1 MKKDSI
7 RIANCSGFMGDRFSA
22 AQEMVNGGPIDA
34 LTGDYLAEITM
45 GGLKSF
51 QELSD
56 SPEDSGYAAN
66 FLFQA
71 QQVLA
76 ECLEKKIKIVVNAGG
91 INPAGL
97 ASALEKMANNLGL
110 QPKVAWIDGDN
121 LLPRLSELQAQ
132 GEALSNM
139 ETGDALASCDR
150 EIKTANAYLGGWGIK
165 TALDAGADVVI
176 APRTTDAALVLG
188 LGAWKF
194 QWQRDDYDALAGAIV
209 AGHIIECGPQACG
222 GNYSFFDEMERDL
235 HIGFPIAE
243 LFADGSSEIYKHEGT
258 DGLVSVGT
266 VTEQILYESQTTEYF
281 NPDVVSHFDSIVLEQ
296 LSNDRVKVSQVK
308 GSAPS
313 SSHKVCIN
321 TFGGYKTMMT
331 VPLAG
336 AKAELKADYVY
347 RQWLHFAGGEEQFD
361 SISRELIQAPYRDA
375 QSQEESFSY
384 LRLVAYA
391 KDRETLELNFK
402 AKEFELVLASIPG
415 YVPSLSHGLSSNV
428 LSYMVHWPA
437 LVSSKYI
444 TEHVY
449 VNGECIEVKPIVHKQ
464 VESEKRTSLK
474 ESDAEQAA
482 LTSPAEPLN
491 KVKLLE
497 VELGEV
503 FGTRSGDKGGLA
515 NVGVWARDDKAFE
528 YLKEYLTVS
537 RLQELLPDTQGLNI
551 ERHEFTGVRAL
562 NFCLHRYLKN
572 GADSSGRLDGL
583 AKALGQYLAGK
594 CIVVPESLL

>member
-1 MKKDSI
+1 MNKDSI

-22 AQEMVNGGPIDA
+22 AAEMVKGGPIDA

-76 ECLEKKIKIVVNAGG
+76 ECLEKNIKIVVNAGG

-97 ASALEKMANNLGL
+97 ATALEKMAQNLGL
-110 QPKVAWIDGDN
+110 QANVAWIEGDD
-121 LLPRLSELQAQ
+121 LLPRLSELQAE
-132 GEALSNM
+132 GEALCNM
-139 ETGDALASCDR
+139 ETGDTLASCER

-222 GNYSFFDEMERDL
+222 GNYSFFDEIEQNL

-243 LFADGSSEIYKHEGT
+243 LFSDGSSEIYKHEGT
-258 DGLVSVGT
+258 DGQVSVGT

-281 NPDVVSHFDSIVLEQ
+281 NPDVIAHFDSIVLEQ
-296 LSNDRVKVSQVK
+296 LADNRVKVAQVK

-313 SSHKVCIN
+313 DTHKVCIN
-321 TFGGYKTMMT
+321 TFGGYKTLMT
-331 VPLAG
+331 MPFAG
-336 AKAELKADYVY
+336 PKAEQKADYVY
-347 RQWLHFAGGEEQFD
+347 KQWLHFAGGEAQFD
-361 SISRELIQAPYRDA
+361 SVSRELIKAPYREA

-391 KDRETLELNFK
+391 QNKETLELNFK
-402 AKEFELVLASIPG
+402 AKEFDLVLASIPG
-415 YVPSLSHGLSSNV
+415 FIPSLSHGLSSNV

-437 LVSSKYI
+437 LVSSRHI
-444 TEHVY
+444 TEKVF
-449 VNGECIEVKPIVHKQ
+449 VNGECIDVKPIEHMRSDIGKSTDNAS
-464 VESEKRTSLK
+464 ESASSKVSR
-474 ESDAEQAA
+474 
-482 LTSPAEPLN
+482 AEP
-491 KVKLLE
+491 LLE

-515 NVGVWARDDKAFE
+515 NLGVWARDEAAFQ
-528 YLKEYLTVS
+528 YLRDYLTVS
-537 RLQELLPDTQGLNI
+537 RLQELLPDTQGLKV
-551 ERHEFTGVRAL
+551 ERYEFTGVKAL
-562 NFCLHRYLKN
+562 NFCLHRYLVN

-594 CIVVPESLL
+594 CISVPESLLRK